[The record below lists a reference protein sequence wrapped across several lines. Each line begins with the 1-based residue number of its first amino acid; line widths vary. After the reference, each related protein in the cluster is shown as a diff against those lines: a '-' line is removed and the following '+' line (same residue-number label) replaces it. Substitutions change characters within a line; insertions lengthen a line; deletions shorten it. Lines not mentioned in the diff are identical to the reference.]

1 MTTKVKE
8 NISVIEQWNVSRRQM
23 ELSQIENHL
32 NNKSAWFKYQHK
44 WYCKRKYHELEDT
57 GIETIQHE
65 ANRLKRLKQNGYS
78 RVICGITIQKNIYKI
93 SEIRNNEKNT

>member
-8 NISVIEQWNVSRRQM
+8 NISVTEQWNVSRRQM

-32 NNKSAWFKYQHK
+32 NNESAGFKYQHK
-44 WYCKRKYHELEDT
+44 WYCKSKCHELEDT

-65 ANRLKRLKQNGYS
+65 ANRRKRLK
-78 RVICGITIQKNIYKI
+78 
-93 SEIRNNEKNT
+93 